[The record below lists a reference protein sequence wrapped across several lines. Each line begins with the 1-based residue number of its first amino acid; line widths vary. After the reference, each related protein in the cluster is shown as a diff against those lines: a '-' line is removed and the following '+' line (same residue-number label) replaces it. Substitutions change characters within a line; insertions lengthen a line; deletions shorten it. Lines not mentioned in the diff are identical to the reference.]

1 MYDKQPASVVVG
13 CSVIRLCVIT
23 VVSAQPATLSRKH
36 CERSNEKMPVR
47 ILRRLPVRLRFLP
60 TAFAV
65 LLIVL
70 GINDQRAHGA
80 APYYEGKTIRII
92 VGTSPGGGYDT
103 YTRLIAR
110 HFSNHIP
117 GKPAI
122 IVDNMPG
129 AGGLVSANH
138 LFKVAKPDGLT
149 IGHFVG
155 GQFLQQL
162 LGKPGIEFDALK
174 FEYVGVP
181 AQDNF
186 VFGVSKTTGITDIE
200 QWLASKTA
208 VKFGAIAAGDGTY
221 DVPKVAEVALGL
233 PIQVVSGYK
242 GTAPIRLAFNSG
254 EVGGLSNSW
263 QSFRST
269 WRKELD
275 NSEVIIVLQVSAKP
289 HPDLPKVPLAMNIAK
304 TDEARKLMQAVA
316 QAHGAAVRPYVLPPG
331 TPKDRVEILRTA
343 FMETVKDPELLK
355 EAAKANLEINPGS
368 GEELE
373 RNVKELLRLDPALV
387 ARLKEIL
394 K

>member
-1 MYDKQPASVVVG
+1 MPNRVLIRLPFLTTALVLLSVVFG
-13 CSVIRLCVIT
+13 SSGQLAY
-23 VVSAQPATLSRKH
+23 S
-36 CERSNEKMPVR
+36 
-47 ILRRLPVRLRFLP
+47 
-60 TAFAV
+60 
-65 LLIVL
+65 
-70 GINDQRAHGA
+70 A
-80 APYYEGKTIRII
+80 APFYEGKAIRII
-92 VGTSPGGGYDT
+92 VGTAPGGGYDT

-110 HFSNHIP
+110 HFGKYIP
-117 GKPAI
+117 GNPTI

-162 LGKPGIEFDALK
+162 LAKPGIEFDALK
-174 FEYVGVP
+174 FEYIGVP

-186 VFGVSKTTGITDIE
+186 VFGVAKTTGITGIE
-200 QWLASKTA
+200 QWLASKAA
-208 VKFGAIAAGDGTY
+208 VKFGAIAPGDGTY
-221 DVPKVAEVALGL
+221 DTPKVVEVALGL

-269 WRKELD
+269 WRKELETG
-275 NSEVIIVLQVSAKP
+275 EVMIVLQLSAKP
-289 HPDLPKVPLAMNIAK
+289 HPDLAKVPLAMTVAK
-304 TDEARKLMQAVA
+304 TDEARKLIQAVA

-331 TPKDRVEILRTA
+331 TPKDRVEILRKA
-343 FMETVKDPELLK
+343 FMEAVKDPELLN
-355 EAAKANLEINPGS
+355 EAGKANLEINPGS

-373 RNVKELLRLDPALV
+373 RNVKELLRLDPSLV
-387 ARLKEIL
+387 TRLKEIL

>member
-1 MYDKQPASVVVG
+1 MTNRVFRRPSMR
-13 CSVIRLCVIT
+13 SRLT
-23 VVSAQPATLSRKH
+23 KS
-36 CERSNEKMPVR
+36 
-47 ILRRLPVRLRFLP
+47 
-60 TAFAV
+60 FAV
-65 LLIVL
+65 LLIALAVSQQL
-70 GINDQRAHGA
+70 AYSA
-80 APYYEGKTIRII
+80 ESFYEGKTIRII

-110 HFSNHIP
+110 HFSKYIP
-117 GKPAI
+117 GKPSI

-162 LGKPGIEFDALK
+162 LGKPGVEFDALK
-174 FEYVGVP
+174 FEYIGVP
-181 AQDNF
+181 AQDDF
-186 VFGVSKTTGITDIE
+186 VFGVAKTTGITDIE
-200 QWLASKTA
+200 HWRASKLG

-221 DVPKVAEVALGL
+221 DTPKVAEVALGL

-263 QSFRST
+263 QSFRAT
-269 WRKELD
+269 WRKEL
-275 NSEVIIVLQVSAKP
+275 ETGELTILLQLSAKP
-289 HPDLPKVPLAMNIAK
+289 HPDLLKVPLAMNFAK

-331 TPKDRVEILRTA
+331 TPKDRVEILRRS
-343 FMETVKDPELLK
+343 FMEAVIDPELLK

-368 GEELE
+368 GEDLD

-387 ARLKEIL
+387 TRLKEIL

>member
-1 MYDKQPASVVVG
+1 MPNRVFKLPMRS
-13 CSVIRLCVIT
+13 RLAIT
-23 VVSAQPATLSRKH
+23 
-36 CERSNEKMPVR
+36 
-47 ILRRLPVRLRFLP
+47 
-60 TAFAV
+60 FAV
-65 LLIVL
+65 LLITLSV
-70 GINDQRAHGA
+70 NEEPARSA
-80 APYYEGKTIRII
+80 ASFYEGKTIRIV

-110 HFSNHIP
+110 HWSKYIP
-117 GKPAI
+117 GNPGI

-174 FEYVGVP
+174 FEYIGVP

-186 VFGVSKTTGITDIE
+186 VFSVAKTTGITGIE
-200 QWLASKTA
+200 QWLASKTS

-221 DVPKVAEVALGL
+221 DTPKVAEVALGL

-263 QSFRST
+263 QSLRST
-269 WRKELD
+269 WRKELETG
-275 NSEVIIVLQVSAKP
+275 EVVIVLQLSAKP
-289 HPDLPKVPLAMNIAK
+289 HPDLPKVPLAMDLAK
-304 TDEARKLMQAVA
+304 TDEAKKLIQAVA

-331 TPKDRVEILRTA
+331 TPKDRVEILRTS
-343 FMETVKDPELLK
+343 FMAVVKDPELLK

-368 GEELE
+368 GEDLE

-387 ARLKEIL
+387 TRLKEIL

>member
-1 MYDKQPASVVVG
+1 MRFRGLTAGFVVLSVVLAAG
-13 CSVIRLCVIT
+13 GQI
-23 VVSAQPATLSRKH
+23 
-36 CERSNEKMPVR
+36 
-47 ILRRLPVRLRFLP
+47 
-60 TAFAV
+60 
-65 LLIVL
+65 
-70 GINDQRAHGA
+70 AHSA
-80 APYYEGKTIRII
+80 APFYEGKTIRII
-92 VGTSPGGGYDT
+92 VGTAPGGGYDT
-103 YTRLIAR
+103 YTRLLAR
-110 HFSNHIP
+110 HFGKYIP
-117 GKPAI
+117 GGPTI

-138 LFKVAKPDGLT
+138 LFKVTKPDGLT

-162 LGKPGIEFDALK
+162 LGKSGIEFDALK
-174 FEYVGVP
+174 FEYIGVP

-186 VFGVSKTTGITDIE
+186 VFGVAKSTGITSIE

-208 VKFGAIAAGDGTY
+208 IKFGAIAPGDGTY
-221 DVPKVAEVALGL
+221 DIPKVVEATLGL

-254 EVGGLSNSW
+254 EVAGLSNSW

-269 WRKELD
+269 WRKELETGD
-275 NSEVIIVLQVSAKP
+275 LVIVVQISSRSHA
-289 HPDLPKVPLAMNIAK
+289 DLPKVPLAVNLAK
-304 TDEARKLMQAVA
+304 TEGARKLIQAVA

-331 TPKDRVEILRTA
+331 TPKDRVEILRRA
-343 FMETVKDPELLK
+343 FMEAVRDPELLN
-355 EAAKANLEINPGS
+355 EASKARLEINPGP

-373 RNVKELLRLDPALV
+373 RNVQELLRLEPSLV

>member
-1 MYDKQPASVVVG
+1 MSKILRGSWMLALLIMALMLLSIISG
-13 CSVIRLCVIT
+13 A
-23 VVSAQPATLSRKH
+23 SAQLAY
-36 CERSNEKMPVR
+36 
-47 ILRRLPVRLRFLP
+47 
-60 TAFAV
+60 
-65 LLIVL
+65 
-70 GINDQRAHGA
+70 GA
-80 APYYEGKTIRII
+80 APYYEGKAIRII

-110 HFSNHIP
+110 HFSKYIP
-117 GKPAI
+117 GNPTI

-162 LGKPGIEFDALK
+162 LAKPGIEFDALK

-186 VFGVSKTTGITDIE
+186 VFGVAKTTGITGIE
-200 QWLASKTA
+200 QWLASKTT

-221 DVPKVAEVALGL
+221 DTAKVVEVALGL

-254 EVGGLSNSW
+254 EVAGLSNSW

-269 WRKELD
+269 WRKEIETG
-275 NSEVIIVLQVSAKP
+275 EVMIVLQLSAKP
-289 HPDLPKVPLAMNIAK
+289 HPDLPKVPLAMNLAK
-304 TDEARKLMQAVA
+304 TDEARKLIQAVA

-331 TPKDRVEILRTA
+331 TPKDRVEILRKA
-343 FMETVKDPELLK
+343 FMEAVKDPELLN
-355 EAAKANLEINPGS
+355 EAGKANLEINPGS
-368 GEELE
+368 GDELE
-373 RNVKELLRLDPALV
+373 RNVRELLRLEPTVV

>member
-1 MYDKQPASVVVG
+1 MP
-13 CSVIRLCVIT
+13 
-23 VVSAQPATLSRKH
+23 SR
-36 CERSNEKMPVR
+36 S
-47 ILRRLPVRLRFLP
+47 LRRSPMTWRLMAAIGALS
-60 TAFAV
+60 
-65 LLIVL
+65 I
-70 GINDQRAHGA
+70 GIGASGQLAHGA
-80 APYYEGKTIRII
+80 APFYEGKTIRII

-110 HFSNHIP
+110 HFSKHIP
-117 GKPAI
+117 GTPSI

-129 AGGLVSANH
+129 AGGRISANH
-138 LFKVAKPDGLT
+138 LFKVAQSDGLT
-149 IGHFVG
+149 VGHFVG

-174 FEYVGVP
+174 FEYIGVP

-186 VFGVSKTTGITDIE
+186 VFGVSKATGITSVK

-208 VKFGAIAAGDGTY
+208 LKFGAIAAGDGTY
-221 DVPKVAEVALGL
+221 DVPKVVEVALGL
-233 PIQVVSGYK
+233 PLQVVSGYK

-275 NSEVIIVLQVSAKP
+275 AGELIIVLQASAKP
-289 HPDLPKVPLAMNIAK
+289 HPDLPKVPLAGELAK
-304 TDEARKLMQAVA
+304 TDEARKLIQAVA

-331 TPKDRVEILRTA
+331 TPKDRVQILRAA
-343 FMETVKDPELLK
+343 FMKTVKDPELLK
-355 EAAKANLEINPGS
+355 EAAKANLEFNPGS
-368 GEELE
+368 GEDLE
-373 RNVKELLRLDPALV
+373 RDVKALFSLDASLV
-387 ARLKEIL
+387 TRLKEIL

>member
-1 MYDKQPASVVVG
+1 LIALSASD
-13 CSVIRLCVIT
+13 
-23 VVSAQPATLSRKH
+23 Q
-36 CERSNEKMPVR
+36 
-47 ILRRLPVRLRFLP
+47 
-60 TAFAV
+60 TAY
-65 LLIVL
+65 
-70 GINDQRAHGA
+70 GA

-138 LFKVAKPDGLT
+138 LFKVAKADGLT

-186 VFGVSKTTGITDIE
+186 VFGVSKTTGITEIE
-200 QWLASKTA
+200 QWLTSKTA
-208 VKFGAIAAGDGTY
+208 VKFGAIAAGDGSY
-221 DVPKVAEVALGL
+221 DIPKVAEVALGL

-275 NSEVIIVLQVSAKP
+275 NGELLIVLQFNAKP

-304 TDEARKLMQAVA
+304 TDEARKLLQAVA
-316 QAHGAAVRPYVLPPG
+316 QAHGAAVRPYLLPPG
-331 TPKDRVEILRTA
+331 TPKDRVEILRSA
-343 FMETVKDPELLK
+343 FMETIKDPELLK

-368 GEELE
+368 GEDLE
-373 RNVKELLRLDPALV
+373 RNVKELLRLDAPLV

>member
-1 MYDKQPASVVVG
+1 MLNK
-13 CSVIRLCVIT
+13 L
-23 VVSAQPATLSRKH
+23 
-36 CERSNEKMPVR
+36 
-47 ILRRLPVRLRFLP
+47 LRESSMRLPLLT
-60 TAFAV
+60 TALVLVSV
-65 LLIVL
+65 LLGASGQL
-70 GINDQRAHGA
+70 AYSA
-80 APYYEGKTIRII
+80 APFYEGKAIRII

-110 HFSNHIP
+110 HFGKHIP
-117 GKPAI
+117 GNPTI

-129 AGGLVSANH
+129 AGGLISANH

-149 IGHFVG
+149 VGHFVG

-162 LGKPGIEFDALK
+162 LAKPGIEFDALR
-174 FEYVGVP
+174 FEYIGVP

-186 VFGVSKTTGITDIE
+186 VFGVAKTTGITGME
-200 QWLASKTA
+200 QWSASKTA

-221 DVPKVAEVALGL
+221 DTPKVVEVALGL

-269 WRKELD
+269 WRKELETG
-275 NSEVIIVLQVSAKP
+275 EVIIVLQLSAKP
-289 HPDLPKVPLAMNIAK
+289 HPDLPKVPLAVNLAK
-304 TDEARKLMQAVA
+304 TDESRKLIQAVA

-331 TPKDRVEILRTA
+331 TPKDRVEILRKA
-343 FMETVKDPELLK
+343 FMEAVKDPELLN
-355 EAAKANLEINPGS
+355 EAGKANLEINPGS

-373 RNVKELLRLDPALV
+373 RNVKDLLRLEPPV
-387 ARLKEIL
+387 VTRLKEIL

>member
-1 MYDKQPASVVVG
+1 MPNRVFKLPMRS
-13 CSVIRLCVIT
+13 RLAIT
-23 VVSAQPATLSRKH
+23 
-36 CERSNEKMPVR
+36 
-47 ILRRLPVRLRFLP
+47 
-60 TAFAV
+60 FAV
-65 LLIVL
+65 LLITLSV
-70 GINDQRAHGA
+70 NEEPARSA
-80 APYYEGKTIRII
+80 ASFYEGKTIRIV

-110 HFSNHIP
+110 HWSKYIP
-117 GKPAI
+117 GNPGI

-174 FEYVGVP
+174 FEYIGVP

-186 VFGVSKTTGITDIE
+186 VFSVAKTTGITGIE

-221 DVPKVAEVALGL
+221 DTPKVAEVALGL

-263 QSFRST
+263 QSLRST
-269 WRKELD
+269 WRKELETG
-275 NSEVIIVLQVSAKP
+275 EVVIVLQLSAKP
-289 HPDLPKVPLAMNIAK
+289 HPDLPKVPLAMDLAK
-304 TDEARKLMQAVA
+304 TDEAKKLIQAVA

-331 TPKDRVEILRTA
+331 TPKDRVEILRTS
-343 FMETVKDPELLK
+343 FMAVVKDPELLK

-368 GEELE
+368 GEDLE

-387 ARLKEIL
+387 TRLKEIL

>member
-1 MYDKQPASVVVG
+1 MSVRV
-13 CSVIRLCVIT
+13 L
-23 VVSAQPATLSRKH
+23 K
-36 CERSNEKMPVR
+36 ERS
-47 ILRRLPVRLRFLP
+47 ITLP
-60 TAFAV
+60 
-65 LLIVL
+65 LLIVAVVLIILVL
-70 GINDQRAHGA
+70 GARGRLAYGA
-80 APYYEGKTIRII
+80 APFYEGKSIRII

-103 YTRLIAR
+103 YTRVIAR
-110 HFSNHIP
+110 HFGKYIP
-117 GKPAI
+117 GKPTI

-129 AGGLVSANH
+129 AGGLVAANH
-138 LFKVAKPDGLT
+138 LYKVAKPDGLT

-174 FEYVGVP
+174 FEYIGVP

-186 VFGVSKTTGITDIE
+186 VFGVAKTTGITGME
-200 QWLASKTA
+200 QWLTSKTA

-221 DVPKVAEVALGL
+221 DTPKVVEVALGL

-269 WRKELD
+269 WRKEL
-275 NSEVIIVLQVSAKP
+275 ETGELMIVLQLSAKS
-289 HPDLPKVPLAMNIAK
+289 HPDLAKVPLAMNLAK
-304 TDEARKLMQAVA
+304 SDDSRKLIQAVV
-316 QAHGAAVRPYVLPPG
+316 QAHGAAVRPYVLPPAA
-331 TPKDRVEILRTA
+331 PKDRVEILRKA
-343 FMETVKDPELLK
+343 FMETVKDPELLS
-355 EAAKANLEINPGS
+355 EAGKANLEINPGS

-373 RNVKELLRLDPALV
+373 RNVKELLRLEPSLV

>member
-1 MYDKQPASVVVG
+1 MP
-13 CSVIRLCVIT
+13 
-23 VVSAQPATLSRKH
+23 
-36 CERSNEKMPVR
+36 ERILKRSPVR
-47 ILRRLPVRLRFLP
+47 CRGLTSAL
-60 TAFAV
+60 AV
-65 LLIVL
+65 LLIALAV
-70 GINDQRAHGA
+70 NDQRAHGA
-80 APYYEGKTIRII
+80 APFYEGKTIRIV

-110 HFSNHIP
+110 HFSSHIP
-117 GKPAI
+117 GNPAI

-174 FEYVGVP
+174 FEYIGVP

-186 VFGVSKTTGITDIE
+186 VFGVAKTTGITDIE
-200 QWLASKTA
+200 QWLSSKTA

-221 DVPKVAEVALGL
+221 DIPKVAEVALGL

-275 NSEVIIVLQVSAKP
+275 NREVIIVLQVSAKP

-304 TDEARKLMQAVA
+304 SDEARKLIQAVA

-331 TPKDRVEILRTA
+331 TPRDRVEILRSA
-343 FMETVKDPELLK
+343 FMETIKDPELLK
-355 EAAKANLEINPGS
+355 EAGKANLEINPGS
-368 GEELE
+368 GEDLE
-373 RNVKELLRLDPALV
+373 RNVKELLRLDPSLV

>member
-1 MYDKQPASVVVG
+1 MSN
-13 CSVIRLCVIT
+13 T
-23 VVSAQPATLSRKH
+23 V
-36 CERSNEKMPVR
+36 
-47 ILRRLPVRLRFLP
+47 LRESSPRLPLLTTVL
-60 TAFAV
+60 V
-65 LLIVL
+65 LLPVL
-70 GINDQRAHGA
+70 LGARGQFVHGA
-80 APYYEGKTIRII
+80 TPFYEGKAIRII
-92 VGTSPGGGYDT
+92 VGTAPGGGYDT
-103 YTRLIAR
+103 YTRLIGR
-110 HFSNHIP
+110 HFGKYIP
-117 GKPAI
+117 GNPTVI
-122 IVDNMPG
+122 IDNMPG

-174 FEYVGVP
+174 FEYIGVP
-181 AQDNF
+181 AQDHF
-186 VFGVSKTTGITDIE
+186 VFGVAKTMGFTGIE

-221 DVPKVAEVALGL
+221 DIPKVVEVSLGL

-254 EVGGLSNSW
+254 EVAGLSNSW

-269 WRKELD
+269 WRKELETGD
-275 NSEVIIVLQVSAKP
+275 VVMVIQISAKP
-289 HPDLPKVPLAMNIAK
+289 HPDLPKVPLAMDLAK
-304 TDEARKLMQAVA
+304 TDEARKLIQAVA

-331 TPKDRVEILRTA
+331 TPKDRVEILRKA
-343 FMETVKDPELLK
+343 FMETVKDPELLA

-373 RNVKELLRLDPALV
+373 RNVRELLRLDPSLV
-387 ARLKEIL
+387 TRLKEIL

>member
-1 MYDKQPASVVVG
+1 
-13 CSVIRLCVIT
+13 
-23 VVSAQPATLSRKH
+23 
-36 CERSNEKMPVR
+36 MPVR
-47 ILRRLPVRLRFLP
+47 VFTRSLMRSRLAK
-60 TAFAV
+60 AFAV
-65 LLIVL
+65 LLVT
-70 GINDQRAHGA
+70 HGA
-80 APYYEGKTIRII
+80 GEQLALGAVPFYEGKTIRII

-110 HFSNHIP
+110 HFSKYIP

-129 AGGLVSANH
+129 AGGLLSANH
-138 LFKVAKPDGLT
+138 LFNVAKPDGLT

-181 AQDNF
+181 AQDDF
-186 VFGVSKTTGITDIE
+186 VFGVAKTTGITGVE

-208 VKFGAIAAGDGTY
+208 VKFGAISAGDGTY

-254 EVGGLSNSW
+254 EVAGLSNSW

-269 WRKELD
+269 WRKELETG
-275 NSEVIIVLQVSAKP
+275 EVMMVLQLSAKP
-289 HPDLPKVPLAMNIAK
+289 HPDLLKVPLAVNLAK
-304 TDEARKLMQAVA
+304 TDEARKLIQAVA

-331 TPKDRVEILRTA
+331 TPKDRVAILRA
-343 FMETVKDPELLK
+343 SFMEAVRDPELLK
-355 EAAKANLEINPGS
+355 EAAKANLEINPRS
-368 GEELE
+368 GEDLE

>member
-1 MYDKQPASVVVG
+1 
-13 CSVIRLCVIT
+13 
-23 VVSAQPATLSRKH
+23 
-36 CERSNEKMPVR
+36 MPSKVLKNFS
-47 ILRRLPVRLRFLP
+47 IGLPVLT
-60 TAFAV
+60 TALVLLSAV
-65 LLIVL
+65 LGATGQL
-70 GINDQRAHGA
+70 AYGA
-80 APYYEGKTIRII
+80 APFYEGKAIRII

-103 YTRLIAR
+103 YTRVIAR
-110 HFSNHIP
+110 HFGKYIP
-117 GKPAI
+117 GNPTI

-129 AGGLVSANH
+129 AGGLVAANH

-149 IGHFVG
+149 VGHFVG

-162 LGKPGIEFDALK
+162 LGRPGIEFDALK
-174 FEYVGVP
+174 FEYIGVP

-186 VFGVSKTTGITDIE
+186 VFGVAKTTGITSAE
-200 QWLASKTA
+200 QWLAAKTA

-221 DVPKVAEVALGL
+221 DTSKVVEVALGL
-233 PIQVVSGYK
+233 PIQIVSGYK

-269 WRKELD
+269 WRKELETG
-275 NSEVIIVLQVSAKP
+275 EVMIVLQLSAKP
-289 HPDLPKVPLAMNIAK
+289 HPDLPKVPLAMNLAK
-304 TDEARKLMQAVA
+304 TDESRKLIQAVA

-331 TPKDRVEILRTA
+331 TPKDRVDILRKA
-343 FMETVKDPELLK
+343 FMEVVKDPELLN
-355 EAAKANLEINPGS
+355 EAGKANLEINPGS

-373 RNVKELLRLDPALV
+373 RNVRELLRLEPSVV

>member
-1 MYDKQPASVVVG
+1 MPD
-13 CSVIRLCVIT
+13 R
-23 VVSAQPATLSRKH
+23 VSKAWP
-36 CERSNEKMPVR
+36 
-47 ILRRLPVRLRFLP
+47 RRLRL
-60 TAFAV
+60 TTVFAV
-65 LLIVL
+65 LMISPSVSEQL
-70 GINDQRAHGA
+70 AYSA
-80 APYYEGKTIRII
+80 APFYEGKTIRII

-110 HFSNHIP
+110 HFSKYIP

-162 LGKPGIEFDALK
+162 LEKPGIEFDALK

-186 VFGVSKTTGITDIE
+186 VFGVAKTTGITGIE

-221 DVPKVAEVALGL
+221 DIPKVAEVALGL

-269 WRKELD
+269 WRQELD
-275 NSEVIIVLQVSAKP
+275 TGELIILLQVSAKP

-304 TDEARKLMQAVA
+304 ADEAQKLIQAVA

-331 TPKDRVEILRTA
+331 TPKDRVEILRTS

-368 GEELE
+368 GEELD